1 MAANR
6 RLVVGVINPTRGQ
19 DSLGELEGLLP
30 KGVELVRDSLDI
42 REQTEDEFK
51 SVLDETAMRVDA
63 LAAQKVD
70 LIHPIGA
77 PVFMVHGY
85 AGEQRIID
93 EWTAKHGIPIFTSGQ
108 SHVNA
113 MRALGIHR
121 FVALSP
127 LSERINEIA
136 TAYYRDAGFDVLAF
150 ERARGPETDRRAITW
165 EEAAAQARRMFEAN
179 PGAEGVYFISSGWRI
194 LDAVP
199 ALEKELGVPVVH
211 PVTARVWEMQRR
223 LGLKEPTSGVGR
235 LLEELPTG

>member
-1 MAANR
+1 MAAR
-6 RLVVGVINPTRGQ
+6 TYRVGVINPTQGR

-30 KGVELVRDSLDI
+30 KGIELVRDALDI
-42 REQTEDEFK
+42 REQTEEEFK
-51 SVLDETAMRVDA
+51 SVLDETAGRVDA
-63 LAAQKVD
+63 LAAQKLD

-127 LSERINEIA
+127 LGERINEIA
-136 TAYYRDAGFDVLAF
+136 AAYFKDAGFDVLAF
-150 ERARGPETDRRAITW
+150 ERARGAETNRRAITW
-165 EEAAAQARRMFEAN
+165 QEVAEQARAAFKAN
-179 PGAEGVYFISSGWRI
+179 PGAEGIYFISSGWRI
-194 LDAVP
+194 LEAISV
-199 ALEKELGVPVVH
+199 LEQELDVPVVH
-211 PVTARVWEMQRR
+211 PVTARVWEIERR
-223 LGLKEPTSGVGR
+223 LGLSQSIMGHGR
-235 LLEELPTG
+235 LLETLPAA